1 MGGRPPPGG
10 GVAGLLWPRGRGMLN
25 RWLRARPAE
34 KLTYTVFGLLFL
46 VFWAGIFGLFGWLV
60 DAFYGVEIFG
70 PLLAR
75 KLLEIL
81 LLGLFALLCFSNVI
95 AALSTFY
102 LSEDLELLLSLPVRR
117 QTFHTARQIDTIVQS
132 SWMMVVFGLP
142 VFVAYGYAYQ
152 AGWAYYVL
160 LALVA
165 PALVVVAASAG
176 IAVAS
181 VLVNVFPARRIRE
194 GLALAGILA
203 LGFVLVVL
211 RLLRPERLVD
221 AESFESVAAY
231 VAEMQTPVPVLL
243 PPRWASDV
251 LVAALGGRPL
261 PWLELGL
268 LLSGAVAASGVA
280 RWITAR
286 LYDGGRARAQEARAA
301 RLARAGWLDRALALY
316 TRPLPPQLRAL
327 VVKDVKTFV
336 RDPSQWTQV
345 LLVGSIVLITL
356 ASIAALPL
364 DVFRGPY
371 VGLSRNGLAFMVL
384 GLVGFVMAAV
394 AARFQ
399 FTAVSAEGRGFWF
412 VRTSPIQARSYLW
425 AKAWPFLPVI
435 VGVGEVLAVTSTLI
449 LGAGPFLTGLAVWT
463 AFWLGLGITGIAV
476 GMGAVFADFKV
487 DNVARQ
493 AQGPAGVM
501 FMVVALSLVGLVL
514 TLEVAPVWLVLRSW
528 FREEALRPWELA
540 LSGGCLLVVAVL
552 CAAAMVGAL
561 RLGADR
567 LWARELPNS

>member
-1 MGGRPPPGG
+1 MVVLR
-10 GVAGLLWPRGRGMLN
+10 LLWPRGRGTLN
-25 RWLRARPAE
+25 RWVRAGPA
-34 KLTYTVFGLLFL
+34 TRATIVVFGLLFL
-46 VFWAGIFGLFGWLV
+46 AFWVGLFGLFGWLV
-60 DAFYGVEIFG
+60 DAFYSVEIFG

-95 AALSTFY
+95 TALSTFY
-102 LSEDLELLLSLPVRR
+102 LSEDLELLLSLPVSRES
-117 QTFHTARQIDTIVQS
+117 FHLARTTDTVVQS
-132 SWMMVVFGLP
+132 SWMMLVFGLP
-142 VFVAYGYAYQ
+142 VLVAYGYAYR
-152 AGWAYYVL
+152 AGPEYYL
-160 LALVA
+160 LALLA
-165 PALVVVAASAG
+165 GPALVLTAASVG

-181 VLVNVFPARRIRE
+181 ILVNVFPARRIRE
-194 GLALAGILA
+194 GLALAGVLA

-211 RLLRPERLVD
+211 RLVRPERLVD

-231 VAEMQTPVPVLL
+231 VAEMQAPVPVLL

-251 LVAALGGRPL
+251 LIAALGGRPM
-261 PWLELGL
+261 PWLELGML
-268 LLSGAVAASGVA
+268 LTGSVATLGVA

-286 LYDGGRARAQEARAA
+286 LYDTGRARAMEAKAA
-301 RLARAGWLDRALALY
+301 RMAKAGWLDAALAAY
-316 TRPLPPQLRAL
+316 TRPFPQVVRAL

-336 RDPSQWTQV
+336 RDPSQWTQL

-371 VGLSRNGLAFMVL
+371 VGLSRNGLAFLVL

-412 VRTSPIQARSYLW
+412 VRTSPIEPQVYLW
-425 AKAWPFLPVI
+425 AKAWPFLPV
-435 VGVGEVLAVTSTLI
+435 VVLVGEILAVSSTWI
-449 LGAGPFLTGLAVWT
+449 LGAGGFLGFVAMWT
-463 AFWLGLGITGIAV
+463 ALFLGLGISGLAV

-487 DNVARQ
+487 DNVARA

-501 FMVVALSLVGLVL
+501 FMVVALCLVGVVL
-514 TLEVAPVWLVLRSW
+514 ALEAVPVGLVLRSW
-528 FREEALRPWELA
+528 FREEALRPWEWAASIGSLA
-540 LSGGCLLVVAVL
+540 LVAAV
-552 CAAAMVGAL
+552 C
-561 RLGADR
+561 LGAGLTAMRIGARR